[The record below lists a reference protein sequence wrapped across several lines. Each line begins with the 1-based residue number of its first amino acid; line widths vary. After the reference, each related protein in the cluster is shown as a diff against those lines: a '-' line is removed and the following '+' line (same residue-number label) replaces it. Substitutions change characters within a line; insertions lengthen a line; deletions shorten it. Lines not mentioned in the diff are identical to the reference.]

1 MPDLVCLGEP
11 MIEFNRQPAG
21 ADGRVFWLE
30 GHGGDTSN
38 CAIAAARQGVSAGY
52 ITAIG
57 ADPFGDSLLRLWA
70 EEGVDAGAVIR
81 RADAPTGLY
90 FVTHSERGHE
100 FTFART
106 GSAASRMT
114 SAEIPER
121 YIAGAKIFEAS
132 AISQAIS
139 VSAGE
144 AVLHAMALAR
154 KHGVNIAYDTNL
166 RLRLWPIERARPAIE
181 EACRRAD
188 VVFTSDE
195 EARTLWDLADPDA
208 VADRVLGFG
217 PSAVVVKRGAAG
229 ALVATKQ
236 ERRLLAGHK
245 VAALDAT
252 GAGDAFAGAFLARRL
267 AGDDEFAAARYANA
281 AAALKTLD
289 YGAVRPIP
297 RPEAV
302 RALLA
307 KA

>member
-57 ADPFGDSLLRLWA
+57 ADPFGDSLMRLWA
-70 EEGVDAGAVIR
+70 EEGVEADAVIR
-81 RADAPTGLY
+81 HPEAPTGLY

-100 FTFART
+100 FTFARA

-114 SAEIPER
+114 PADIPQR
-121 YIAGAKIFEAS
+121 YIGSARIFETS
-132 AISQAIS
+132 AITQAIG
-139 VSAGE
+139 ADTGE
-144 AVLHAMALAR
+144 AVFHAMAVAR
-154 KHGVNIAYDTNL
+154 RHGVWIAYDTNL
-166 RLRLWPIERARPAIE
+166 RLRLWPLERARPAIE
-181 EACRRAD
+181 EASALAD
-188 VVFTSDE
+188 LVFTSDE
-195 EARTLWDLADPDA
+195 EARTLWGFIQPDA
-208 VADRVLGFG
+208 VADLLMGWGVNT
-217 PSAVVVKRGAAG
+217 VIVKCGAAG
-229 ALVATKQ
+229 ALVATRK
-236 ERRLLAGHK
+236 ERRHIAGHQ
-245 VAALDAT
+245 VNAVDAT
-252 GAGDAFAGAFLARRL
+252 GAGDTFAGAFLARQL
-267 AGDDEFAAARYANA
+267 EGDDVFESARYANA
-281 AAALKTLD
+281 AAAIKTLD